1 MMWFKYEKVVVIV
14 VASAVLLVGLV
25 VCAASWKRVAKIDA
39 AAGMV
44 QALATNL
51 SGRVVV
57 YVDIELGA
65 QDGK

>member
-1 MMWFKYEKVVVIV
+1 MWFKYERIFV
-14 VASAVLLVGLV
+14 VALAATVLLAGLAACVGAWKRAAKLD
-25 VCAASWKRVAKIDA
+25 AAS
-39 AAGMV
+39 GMV

-51 SGRVVV
+51 SGRVIV

>member
-1 MMWFKYEKVVVIV
+1 MWWFKHERVILIAV
-14 VASAVLLVGLV
+14 SAAMLLAILASSVSA
-25 VCAASWKRVAKIDA
+25 WKRVAKIDA

-44 QALATNL
+44 QALTTNL